1 MVGAVPGWGV
11 PLARPI
17 VWRSPGL
24 TGGPGSRQ
32 VPGGSWGGC
41 PSSRAC
47 AGHSGLLGSSLDPD
61 PTWHSAGSLWVTAL
75 CLRRLLSPGAAD
87 RGVTSDP
94 EAEHRHF
101 RDLRPRRSE
110 AWGRAAWLPGQRS
123 PAASGGPAGAP
134 AQAALGPSEGPSSGS
149 SSSQRRERLTAREEE
164 ARVSWRDVPEA
175 ALAATPRAPWA
186 APAVPST
193 SLAQQGRAAR
203 AGFRRAPRALAAG
216 PGLPS
221 ARALRGNAGRSRV
234 LASPALRGG
243 LVCSRGRVLSGRAA
257 RRAVQPSAAAGEGSG
272 DGAAA
277 AARRARAGSRH
288 TWPALP
294 ALRAQGCR
302 VTPPSHPGPC
312 LHSTR

>member
-1 MVGAVPGWGV
+1 MARCARSRPGCHAACTVGG
-11 PLARPI
+11 ARRPQHQP
-17 VWRSPGL
+17 R
-24 TGGPGSRQ
+24 
-32 VPGGSWGGC
+32 
-41 PSSRAC
+41 
-47 AGHSGLLGSSLDPD
+47 
-61 PTWHSAGSLWVTAL
+61 SAGAG
-75 CLRRLLSPGAAD
+75 GA
-87 RGVTSDP
+87 
-94 EAEHRHF
+94 
-101 RDLRPRRSE
+101 
-110 AWGRAAWLPGQRS
+110 GRVLPGER
-123 PAASGGPAGAP
+123 AP
-134 AQAALGPSEGPSSGS
+134 A
-149 SSSQRRERLTAREEE
+149 
-164 ARVSWRDVPEA
+164 
-175 ALAATPRAPWA
+175 
-186 APAVPST
+186 
-193 SLAQQGRAAR
+193 AAR

-288 TWPALP
+288 MWPALP

-312 LHSTR
+312 LHTPGREGTAELPGGRGARGGLGVTRQQRMGQAQFWCPCPWRTRVDVTDGALTAGGDASPSS

>member
-1 MVGAVPGWGV
+1 MVVAVPGWGV

-164 ARVSWRDVPEA
+164 ARASWRDVPEG

-203 AGFRRAPRALAAG
+203 AESSPGSGPLQRRGPGFDAPLVRWPPGRAFPRRGRSEETPGEAGFSPAPPSAGASFVPEDVSSVDEPRAAPSSRLRPLGKGAETELPLLRGGRGRARGTRGQRFLLCAPRAAA
-216 PGLPS
+216 
-221 ARALRGNAGRSRV
+221 
-234 LASPALRGG
+234 
-243 LVCSRGRVLSGRAA
+243 
-257 RRAVQPSAAAGEGSG
+257 
-272 DGAAA
+272 
-277 AARRARAGSRH
+277 
-288 TWPALP
+288 
-294 ALRAQGCR
+294 
-302 VTPPSHPGPC
+302 
-312 LHSTR
+312 

>member
-1 MVGAVPGWGV
+1 MGPGGSTLQTLVTSIWVGIGKIDNCFVFTLVLKRTLSYLRFLKAGKKKKKGPFVFSCPRRRGVWRVVVAVPGWGV

-87 RGVTSDP
+87 HGVTSDP

-110 AWGRAAWLPGQRS
+110 A
-123 PAASGGPAGAP
+123 
-134 AQAALGPSEGPSSGS
+134 
-149 SSSQRRERLTAREEE
+149 
-164 ARVSWRDVPEA
+164 
-175 ALAATPRAPWA
+175 
-186 APAVPST
+186 
-193 SLAQQGRAAR
+193 
-203 AGFRRAPRALAAG
+203 
-216 PGLPS
+216 
-221 ARALRGNAGRSRV
+221 
-234 LASPALRGG
+234 
-243 LVCSRGRVLSGRAA
+243 
-257 RRAVQPSAAAGEGSG
+257 
-272 DGAAA
+272 
-277 AARRARAGSRH
+277 
-288 TWPALP
+288 
-294 ALRAQGCR
+294 
-302 VTPPSHPGPC
+302 
-312 LHSTR
+312 